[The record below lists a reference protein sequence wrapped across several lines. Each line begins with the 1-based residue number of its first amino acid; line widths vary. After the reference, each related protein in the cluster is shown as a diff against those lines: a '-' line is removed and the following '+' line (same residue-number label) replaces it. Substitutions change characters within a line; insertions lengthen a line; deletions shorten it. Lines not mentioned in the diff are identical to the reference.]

1 MAQCYSTVEETG
13 QDLDFRDLYGILKEF
28 HAVSEESEHTIGRYQ
43 ITRNIKAYINIL
55 IVSITMELFYLKKL
69 LEHRGDNDSPVRCNE
84 IQHTFSY
91 ARICKKEHFSNVLL
105 RLCVVKS

>member
-43 ITRNIKAYINIL
+43 ITRNLKAYINIL